1 MPETQQTIQLPVLA
15 PPVDRHADN
24 VAAIADGPGVVAAQS
39 KCSNLHGMA
48 QQMCYAA
55 EYGVTV

>member
-1 MPETQQTIQLPVLA
+1 MSETQQAIALPLVA
-15 PPVDRHADN
+15 PPVDRFAEH

-39 KCSNLHGMA
+39 KCSNLHGMS